1 MVRDLQT
8 TGSERGG
15 DASDNIDW
23 DWTILFTNPAYTL
36 LAGMACGF
44 IVNLFMR
51 HLPAAA
57 YGPRTQVTAAN
68 SSWFSHTNYK
78 MVLVVRTDIGMSKVR
93 NEQVYV
99 DLTLIEN

>member
-1 MVRDLQT
+1 
-8 TGSERGG
+8 
-15 DASDNIDW
+15 
-23 DWTILFTNPAYTL
+23 
-36 LAGMACGF
+36 MACGF

-99 DLTLIEN
+99 DLINTN